1 MTGLGRAGSPR
12 EASRS
17 QREAMDCQLESGEWQ
32 RREHL
37 WTLFYVT
44 AAKTA
49 TEEESLSVKKNVP
62 RS

>member
-1 MTGLGRAGSPR
+1 
-12 EASRS
+12 
-17 QREAMDCQLESGEWQ
+17 MDCQLESGEWQ

-49 TEEESLSVKKNVP
+49 TEEESLSVKKNVG
-62 RS
+62 SKIIGI